1 MQDDKTVLDTS
12 ATRDAPAVQMQNH
25 STKAGW
31 LLCLASILLA
41 ISCLLSLTVGAQP
54 LSLAAIEHA
63 VFSFSGSLYD
73 TIFWSYRVPRTL
85 LAVLCGAAFG
95 VAGALIQ
102 AATRNPLADPG
113 ILGVNAGASFLVT
126 IAVGYLGFRS
136 IDAYVWFSFAG
147 AIGLTVIVYL
157 MGTRGKDGTS
167 SVRLVLC
174 GIAFSAFLMGIS
186 SGMTILDPQLFDA
199 MRLWHLGSV
208 AGRDMAVVTTVLPF
222 ILAGLMIALA
232 TARSLNAISMGDDI
246 AHALG
251 VSVVR
256 ARILVVAAI
265 TLLCGAA
272 TAAAGPVGFVGLM
285 VPHVVR
291 WTIGP
296 DQRWIILLTMIL
308 SAALLLVA
316 DVVGRVILFPDEI
329 QAGII
334 TAFIGAPVLIFLA
347 RGRTVT
353 AL

>member
-1 MQDDKTVLDTS
+1 MRDSNSALDRAVIEAAAAVRTQDHPTM
-12 ATRDAPAVQMQNH
+12 AV
-25 STKAGW
+25 W
-31 LLCLASILLA
+31 LLFVACLLL
-41 ISCLLSLTVGAQP
+41 IITCLLSLTIGAQP
-54 LSLAAIEHA
+54 LSLAAIWHA

-73 TIFWSYRVPRTL
+73 TIFWSYRVPRTV
-85 LAVLCGAAFG
+85 LAVICGAAFG
-95 VAGALIQ
+95 VAGALTQ

-126 IAVGYLGFRS
+126 IAVGFLGFRS
-136 IDAYVWFSFAG
+136 IDTYIWFSFAG
-147 AIGLTVIVYL
+147 AIGLSAVVYL
-157 MGTRGKDGTS
+157 MGTRGREGTPS
-167 SVRLVLC
+167 IRLVLS
-174 GIAFSAFLMGIS
+174 GIAISALLMGIT
-186 SGMTILDPQLFDA
+186 SGMTILDPQLLDA

-208 AGRDMAVVTTVLPF
+208 AGRDMAVVITVLPF
-222 ILAGLMIALA
+222 IIAGLVIGLA
-232 TARSLNAISMGDDI
+232 TARALNAISMGDDI

-251 VSVVR
+251 VSVIR
-256 ARILVVAAI
+256 TRILVVTAI

-308 SAALLLVA
+308 SSVLLLLA
-316 DVVGRVILFPDEI
+316 DVVGRVVLFPDEI

-347 RGRTVT
+347 RSRKVT